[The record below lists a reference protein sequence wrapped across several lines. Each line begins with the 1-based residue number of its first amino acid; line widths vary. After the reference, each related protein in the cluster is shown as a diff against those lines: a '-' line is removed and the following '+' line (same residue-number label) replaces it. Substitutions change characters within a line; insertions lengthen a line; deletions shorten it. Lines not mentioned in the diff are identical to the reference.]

1 MEWENYVKGILS
13 EKDALD
19 ELRVS
24 TNGGVGQTQFPP
36 VIRASVR
43 ILDKI
48 LESGCKRNIFVFPE
62 KQHMLFLFMLA
73 KVIHNLTDGKIGKNY
88 DPSLFTPGQKVKLG
102 DAVAEFLSAGEYDG
116 KQGVWL
122 RLSDLKRYFCPVD
135 ILPVM
140 QRVKTKKPL
149 SKDAKFSQERK
160 RIKGLMSTFGS
171 DSVLL
176 NLVSHKSHLEQSIA
190 YVSSVSASKAI
201 MNDSI
206 LDDHNIQDVLLV
218 GQANYEGVIKNIS
231 AGQLDGYP
239 ALVLASDLFAANEA
253 AAMGHPFQ
261 SMIIDISNI
270 HQALSQLDA
279 LDNAIALK
287 IPLLCITDTPDAFDL
302 AEYKKRGFKIWR
314 WDSVSL
320 TADLIPGEGFLDS
333 RLRNCLNHSIH
344 YCNISDPVLS
354 ECMMRLSR
362 QKHNVAEQSSDIIKL
377 YDQLTDLTF
386 RALRETKRF
395 GHRQTEEAGRVY
407 ETCKKM
413 KLSESPFV
421 PPEMAAD
428 LNSAADILKEV
439 YSNSSQLPK
448 NQAMREW
455 FAQNANGKK
464 ICIIVPENEDR
475 QRIREYW
482 NLVCFSA
489 KLNCEI
495 SVYFPTGYC
504 SAPITRFDTTI
515 VIGWMRREVMR
526 KVIFSYATRNYE
538 VFLYECERRWK
549 NSEER
554 SWAKAVATSD
564 NQEIIRKTLSRAK
577 SEISV
582 TKWENDR
589 RYLPD
594 GDTEDLT
601 ELEQVL
607 RDNKFRQYT
616 KGTEGY
622 GSVKVRAIPVS
633 FIGGYVSFYRLEH
646 KVLQVTNI
654 LNRIS
659 DKIRVLKPESLEEGD
674 FVIVREADQDLI
686 REMADK
692 ALAAEGKT
700 GLRELSGKWREPIS
714 IELVFSTREEVYKKL
729 KKAGCKKSM
738 ITFNNWVDDE
748 DMIAPQDKEDLRII
762 ADAFDNETLRELL
775 DKVYDAAKEVRKA
788 HTQAGMQLSKLLQ
801 VKIAQ
806 ELKEESITDIY
817 NIWDP
822 ITVEVEGVGNVK
834 LLKIIDIESE
844 VEIESSMTNRL
855 LSE

>member
-1 MEWENYVKGILS
+1 MEWEGYVQEILQ
-13 EKDALD
+13 EKDELD
-19 ELRVS
+19 ELYIS
-24 TNGGVGQTQFPP
+24 TDGGETKGQFPN
-36 VIRASVR
+36 VIRASIR
-43 ILDKI
+43 ILDRI
-48 LESGCKRNIFVFPE
+48 LACDGRLNIFIFPE
-62 KQHMLFLFMLA
+62 KQQMLFMFMLA
-73 KVIHNLTDGKIGKNY
+73 KVIHNLTGGKIDHTY
-88 DPSLFTPGQKVKLG
+88 DPSQFKPGEKVKLG
-102 DAVAEFLSAGEYDG
+102 KAVLEYCGITDNG
-116 KQGVWL
+116 MGQKCIQFKT
-122 RLSDLKRYFCPVD
+122 SDVMIKAPIDF
-135 ILPVM
+135 LPVL
-140 QRVKTKKPL
+140 QHAKTNMKL
-149 SKDAKFSQERK
+149 SKHDKYVEERN
-160 RIKGLMSTFGS
+160 RIKESLAQFGS
-171 DSVLL
+171 DSILL
-176 NLVSHKSHLEQSIA
+176 NLVSHKSHLDKSIV
-190 YVSSVSASKAI
+190 YVSSVTAAKARL
-201 MNDSI
+201 DECQLDGRKVEDI
-206 LDDHNIQDVLLV
+206 LLL
-218 GQANYEGVIKNIS
+218 GQTNYEGIVRNIS
-231 AGQLDGYP
+231 KGQLDGKP
-239 ALVLASDLFAANEA
+239 ALVLASDLFAANET
-253 AAMGHPFQ
+253 AAMGHPLQ
-261 SMIIDISNI
+261 SMIIDITNS

-302 AEYKKRGFKIWR
+302 VEYKKRGFKIWR

-320 TADLIPGEGFLDS
+320 TADLIPGKSFLDG
-333 RLRNCLNHSIH
+333 RLSNCLNHSIH

-362 QKHNVAEQSSDIIKL
+362 QKHNVAEQSSEIIKL

-407 ETCKKM
+407 DSCKKM

-428 LNSAADILKEV
+428 LNTAADILKRV
-439 YSNSSQLPK
+439 YSNISSLPK
-448 NQAMREW
+448 NQAMKEW
-455 FAQNANGKK
+455 FIQNANGRK

-475 QRIREYW
+475 KRIRDYW

-495 SVYFPTGYC
+495 NVYFPTEYC
-504 SAPITRFDTTI
+504 NAPITRFDTTI
-515 VIGWMRREVMR
+515 IIGWLRREVMR

-554 SWAKAVATSD
+554 SWARAISVSD

-577 SEISV
+577 NDISV
-582 TKWENDR
+582 ARWENDR
-589 RYLPD
+589 RYVPD

-601 ELEQVL
+601 EIEQVL
-607 RDNKFRQYT
+607 KDNKFRQFT
-616 KGTEGY
+616 KGSEGY
-622 GSVKVRAIPVS
+622 GAAKIQAIPVS

-654 LNRIS
+654 LNKIS
-659 DKIRVLKPESLEEGD
+659 DRIRILKPESLEEGD

-692 ALAAEGKT
+692 TLAADGKS
-700 GLRELSGKWREPIS
+700 GLRELAGKWREPLS
-714 IELVFSTREEVYKKL
+714 IELVFSSREEVYKKL

-738 ITFNNWVDDE
+738 ITFSNWVDDE
-748 DMIAPQDKEDLRII
+748 DMIAPQDREDLRII
-762 ADAFDNETLRELL
+762 AEAFDNETLRALL

-806 ELKEESITDIY
+806 ELKDESITDVY
-817 NIWDP
+817 NIWEP
-822 ITVEVEGVGNVK
+822 ITIEVEGVGNVK